1 MTTTAN
7 KKEPTTAHDEPFV
20 ERLSERVHFRVT
32 EAEKWVLGQLAR
44 QSGLSLGRY
53 VMSVVRAA
61 GTRQVGR
68 VKALIEEMRVRED
81 KEKRRR
87 RRRIKTPPTRA
98 EVLGEFRCP
107 FLRRED
113 ARGFER
119 VIRRSA
125 RRMGCTE
132 LSAARFTSFLFEEIA
147 KEMVSGGVVR
157 VPSFGMFGPHHTPKA
172 KGVDG
177 CLPRFVAGPPL
188 RDFVQWECH
197 PRLNRNRELQAQR
210 RRRRSR
216 RSSVIDGMETFRRH
230 IYKQNRDAQDCFEV
244 WLETPH

>member
-1 MTTTAN
+1 MTVPTGKKTATGSEN
-7 KKEPTTAHDEPFV
+7 DPFV

-32 EAEKWVLGQLAR
+32 KAEKWVLDQLAKM
-44 QSGLSLGRY
+44 SGLSLGRY
-53 VMSVVRAA
+53 IMSVVRAA
-61 GTRQVGR
+61 GTRQVGNVKELVEKIR
-68 VKALIEEMRVRED
+68 VYEERE
-81 KEKRRR
+81 RRR
-87 RRRIKTPPTRA
+87 RRGKIKTPPSRA
-98 EVLGEFRCP
+98 EMLGKFRCP
-107 FLRRED
+107 FMRRED

-132 LSAARFTSFLFEEIA
+132 LSAARYASFLCEEIA
-147 KEMVSGGVVR
+147 IAMSEGEIVR
-157 VPSFGMFGPHHTPKA
+157 VPAFGSFGPHYTPRA

-177 CLPRFVAGPPL
+177 CLPRFVANPPL
-188 RDFVQWECH
+188 REFIQWECH

-244 WLETPH
+244 WMESPH

>member
-1 MTTTAN
+1 MIEDA
-7 KKEPTTAHDEPFV
+7 KHEQQGVCHDDPSV

-53 VMSVVRAA
+53 IMSVVRAA
-61 GTRQVGR
+61 GTKQVGR
-68 VKALIEEMRVRED
+68 VKAFIEEIQVREE

-87 RRRIKTPPTRA
+87 RRKIKTPPTRA

-107 FLRRED
+107 FLHRED

-119 VIRRSA
+119 VVSRSA

-147 KEMVSGGVVR
+147 LAIAEGEVVR
-157 VPSFGMFGPHHTPKA
+157 IPSFGMFGPHHTPKA

-177 CLPRFVAGPPL
+177 CLPRFVASPPL
-188 RDFVQWECH
+188 RDFLQWECH

-216 RSSVIDGMETFRRH
+216 RSSVIDGMATLRRH
-230 IYKQNRDAQDCFEV
+230 IHKQNRDAQDCFEV